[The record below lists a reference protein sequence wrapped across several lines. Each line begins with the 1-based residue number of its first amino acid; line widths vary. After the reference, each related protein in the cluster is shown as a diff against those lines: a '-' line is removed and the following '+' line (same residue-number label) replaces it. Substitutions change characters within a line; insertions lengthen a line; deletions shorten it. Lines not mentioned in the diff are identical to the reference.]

1 MPDRLFAR
9 LPIKRILLFATLALG
24 ALHAWFGRYSMNP
37 DGISY
42 LDVGDSFFRRDWA
55 NAVNAYWSPLYPWT
69 LGVVL
74 GLAKPSP
81 KWEFP
86 LRSEERRVGKECRS
100 RWSPY

>member
-9 LPIKRILLFATLALG
+9 LPIERILLFATLALG

-55 NAVNAYWSPLYPWT
+55 NAVNAGPPGKTADRRRDHGLEPWLQRI
-69 LGVVL
+69 LGRPRAGATTSV
-74 GLAKPSP
+74 
-81 KWEFP
+81 
-86 LRSEERRVGKECRS
+86 
-100 RWSPY
+100 